1 MEKDLYVNE
10 NDELELALLPV
21 FLNKII
27 KKLHKVSDKILKQY
41 NLSRFHY
48 IYLLCL
54 FKNSEGLK
62 LTELT
67 DLSGFDRANTTRVIN
82 DLENK
87 GLIVRDKQTDKK
99 YKVKLT
105 EKGFAITNSLYE
117 KTLKLKDRFFGGLTE
132 AQIHRFL
139 VLTRKIFKGI

>member
-1 MEKDLYVNE
+1 M
-10 NDELELALLPV
+10 
-21 FLNKII
+21 
-27 KKLHKVSDKILKQY
+27 
-41 NLSRFHY
+41 
-48 IYLLCL
+48 
-54 FKNSEGLK
+54 
-62 LTELT
+62 T

-105 EKGFAITNSLYE
+105 EKGFEITNSLYE